1 MNKMAITTY
10 LSIVTLNVNR
20 LNASIKRQMGKEDVV
35 HTYNGILHGQKKGMK
50 SYHLQHGGIKGDY
63 AK

>member
-35 HTYNGILHGQKKGMK
+35 HTYNGILHGHKKE
-50 SYHLQHGGIKGDY
+50 
-63 AK
+63 